1 MKILT
6 MALLLCGSFLASQ
19 APQPAYKLM
28 PQDRWG
34 NKPLGG
40 PVRYPR
46 LAAIAKISGD
56 VITAVVINKEGKV
69 EQVKSLSGPPQLRST
84 ADSLASSIKFT
95 IKPED
100 GEGPWLFF
108 VTSEFKLNSHNVY
121 CLATPKD
128 KIPYDQLK
136 KPSNSNPSSPAS

>member
-6 MALLLCGSFLASQ
+6 ITLLLCASILASQ
-19 APQPAYKLM
+19 TPTPGYKLM

-34 NKPLGG
+34 SQSLGG

-69 EQVKSLSGPPQLRST
+69 EQIKSLTGPPQLR
-84 ADSLASSIKFT
+84 AAAESLVKSIKFD

-108 VTSEFKLNSHNVY
+108 VTSEFKLTSHDVY
-121 CLATPKD
+121 CQATPKD

-136 KPSNSNPSSPAS
+136 KPSIPNPPPPTS